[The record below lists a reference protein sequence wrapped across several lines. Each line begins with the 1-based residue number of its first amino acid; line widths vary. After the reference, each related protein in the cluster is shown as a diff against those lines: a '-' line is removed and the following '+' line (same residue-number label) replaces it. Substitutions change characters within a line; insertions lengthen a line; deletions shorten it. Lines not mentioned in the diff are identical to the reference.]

1 MRSSLPHVG
10 PVKEGRSPGMD
21 FRKKTLCLF
30 LIYFVL
36 LNGVGALNVLSSEHR
51 WGLSANIVFNL
62 LLDTVFLHWC
72 FSARRRFPQKQMR
85 LHITLFVGAFIA
97 LNMLKVAKYDFT
109 EHDGD
114 VQRWLW
120 YAYYITFVFGPLF
133 MFHAS
138 LYFGKP
144 DNYRISRRWYWMYLP
159 AGIIALGVLTNDWHQ
174 LAFRFNSGIADWNN
188 DYTHGVFYHLAALWM
203 LAMLLGV
210 IVLVVR
216 SAVRRRLLKT
226 AWLPLAALALAALY
240 RMEYSFLPDGAKIL
254 QSIYEFPDF
263 VCLGSILVWECFVI
277 ARIIPSNN
285 SYPAIFAASSLN
297 AGLADGDFLVR
308 QTSANAVAPS
318 AEQLRSA
325 SENDLPLPDGDTLLK
340 AHAVQG
346 GWFYWTED
354 IRELRRLKEQLA
366 DTADYI
372 AEENA
377 MLRMSAEIEEERK
390 KTAEQNKLYDEVADA
405 LHPQIEAL
413 LDLTKNTP
421 KEEAAFRFTM
431 QKAALLVAY
440 TKRRSNLLLLA
451 DAMPYF
457 SGEELGLCLKESA
470 RVLRLAGKPCE
481 ISVSSGIQITPRT
494 ADALYE
500 TFESA
505 LERTLP
511 SLKSVSVALLKQD
524 ADRLLFRIR
533 TESGTAPLTA
543 EALHALQKG
552 FDAAEMRCGDSDA
565 CIQITINN
573 DICEGGGKND

>member
-36 LNGVGALNVLSSEHR
+36 LNGVGAFNVLSSEHR

-354 IRELRRLKEQLA
+354 IRELRRLKEHRNRGGTKKDRRTEQALRRGGRCASPA
-366 DTADYI
+366 DRGAAGPDEKHT
-372 AEENA
+372 EGG
-377 MLRMSAEIEEERK
+377 SGVS
-390 KTAEQNKLYDEVADA
+390 LYDAKSRA
-405 LHPQIEAL
+405 AGRLY
-413 LDLTKNTP
+413 
-421 KEEAAFRFTM
+421 EAAQQSAAACGRHAVL
-431 QKAALLVAY
+431 QRRGAWPVPEGIRQSASVGGKAV
-440 TKRRSNLLLLA
+440 R
-451 DAMPYF
+451 D
-457 SGEELGLCLKESA
+457 LG
-470 RVLRLAGKPCE
+470 VLRHSDHAP
-481 ISVSSGIQITPRT
+481 
-494 ADALYE
+494 
-500 TFESA
+500 
-505 LERTLP
+505 
-511 SLKSVSVALLKQD
+511 
-524 ADRLLFRIR
+524 DRRR
-533 TESGTAPLTA
+533 AV
-543 EALHALQKG
+543 
-552 FDAAEMRCGDSDA
+552 
-565 CIQITINN
+565 
-573 DICEGGGKND
+573 